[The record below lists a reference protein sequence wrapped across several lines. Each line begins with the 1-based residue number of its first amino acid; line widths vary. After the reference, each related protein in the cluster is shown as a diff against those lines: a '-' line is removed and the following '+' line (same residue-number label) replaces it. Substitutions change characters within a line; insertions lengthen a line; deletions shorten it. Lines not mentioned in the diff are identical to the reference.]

1 MRPTYKY
8 YNNVLTK
15 KECEYLINYSQD
27 KFEVATTGNPKPNL
41 FLRKSKV
48 AWIDP
53 SSGEECNKIVKKIID
68 LMFYESESTHL
79 QELSE
84 IEPIQ
89 IAKYNTL
96 DHYNKHIDIG
106 SEGKYRILSGVVE
119 LSNPKDYFGGGLDIF
134 IGEQKH
140 SIPLQQGTVVFF
152 PSILTHRAKPVF
164 YGSRYSMSLWGH
176 KK

>member
-1 MRPTYKY
+1 MRPIYKY

-15 KECEYLINYSQD
+15 EECEYLINYSQD
-27 KFEVATTGNPKPNL
+27 KLELAKTNNPKSNI
-41 FLRKSKV
+41 FVRKGKV
-48 AWIDP
+48 AWISP
-53 SSGEECNKIVKKIID
+53 SSGEECNKIVKKVID

-84 IEPIQ
+84 IESIQ
-89 IAKYNTL
+89 ISKYNTL
-96 DHYNKHIDIG
+96 DHYNKHLDVG
-106 SEGKYRILSGVVE
+106 SEGNYRVLSGVVE
-119 LSNPKDYFGGGLDIF
+119 LSNPKDYLGGGLDIF
-134 IGEQKH
+134 IGEKKH
-140 SIPLQQGTVVFF
+140 TIPFQQGTVVFF